1 MRLPILHRL
10 AIPLLLL
17 SLQTAQAEEWAGTVK
32 LASGETHVERDGQ
45 RLALKT
51 GDRVYPGDRLIT
63 GKEGREEELRSEL
76 LKLSAPTRAEPGN
89 LRYDLYQSPVKPN
102 QFMRYEIWRNPQAL
116 EDHKLTPHIKASFKL
131 RQEQGWM
138 TEITTWKRVRED
150 RQPAEQARKD

>member
-10 AIPLLLL
+10 ALPLLLL

-63 GKEGREEELRSEL
+63 GKEGRIGVTLRDDTL
-76 LKLSAPTRAEPGN
+76 ISASANSQLTIREFSFNPVTHEGGLAVSV
-89 LRYDLYQSPVKPN
+89 LRGVAAMVSGLVAKA
-102 QFMRYEIWRNPQAL
+102 NPQAMRVS
-116 EDHKLTPHIKASFKL
+116 TPTTTIGI
-131 RQEQGWM
+131 RG
-138 TEITTWKRVRED
+138 TEFIIEVESD
-150 RQPAEQARKD
+150 D